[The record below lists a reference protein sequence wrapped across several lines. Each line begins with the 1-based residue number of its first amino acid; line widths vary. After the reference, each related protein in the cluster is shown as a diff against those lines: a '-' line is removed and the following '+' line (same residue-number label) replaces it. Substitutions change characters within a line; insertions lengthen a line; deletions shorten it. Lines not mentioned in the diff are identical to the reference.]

1 MCGAD
6 VVMWMMWW
14 GGDVVGDVEGGG
26 INTHA
31 SNPDNTHALT
41 HAPTHARP
49 TLPIN
54 PDPNPTPPNR
64 GVFRLHDT
72 AASPIKAKLNADLES
87 EVGTL
92 FGLRAE
98 KCPTTLGGHKNVSKK
113 AGGG

>member
-1 MCGAD
+1 MG
-6 VVMWMMWW
+6 VVMWWVMLK
-14 GGDVVGDVEGGG
+14 GGG

-31 SNPDNTHALT
+31 SNPDTTHAL
-41 HAPTHARP
+41 THARP

-64 GVFRLHDT
+64 GIFGLHDT
-72 AASPIKAKLNADLES
+72 AASPIKAKLNADLKS